1 MGEFSSCC
9 YEAGKGK
16 KVFHISYL
24 PRLPFFEAKTI
35 YAYALAWVAKNCFT
49 PTKTVKNSALYGLKQ
64 ERERWRKKE
73 RDKAKSNDGSIA

>member
-64 ERERWRKKE
+64 EREREREMEKE
-73 RDKAKSNDGSIA
+73 RERQSEE